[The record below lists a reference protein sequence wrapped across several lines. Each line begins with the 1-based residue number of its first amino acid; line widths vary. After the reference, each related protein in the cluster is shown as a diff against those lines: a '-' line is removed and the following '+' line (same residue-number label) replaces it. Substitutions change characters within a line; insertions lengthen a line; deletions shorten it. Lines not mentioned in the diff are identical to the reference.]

1 MTLYIKNTTSS
12 DIKYPYKG
20 EVYLFVAGGISS
32 IDETKLPYPLLTRAY
47 GELTLYN
54 IEQPTQQ
61 QISEAVPAIQLP
73 VVGVSVEAE
82 ALISGFY
89 GMEGELNEQRRKY
102 LLLVQA
108 IKDSAL

>member
-1 MTLYIKNTTSS
+1 MTLYIKNTTGSN
-12 DIKYPYKG
+12 IKYPYKG
-20 EVYLFVAGGISS
+20 EVYMFLAGGVSS
-32 IDETKLPYPLLTRAY
+32 IDETKLPYSLLTSAY

-54 IEQPTQQ
+54 LEQPTQQ
-61 QISEAVPAIQLP
+61 QIDDSVPAIQLP
-73 VVGVSVEAE
+73 VVGVSPVAE

-108 IKDSAL
+108 IKEGTL